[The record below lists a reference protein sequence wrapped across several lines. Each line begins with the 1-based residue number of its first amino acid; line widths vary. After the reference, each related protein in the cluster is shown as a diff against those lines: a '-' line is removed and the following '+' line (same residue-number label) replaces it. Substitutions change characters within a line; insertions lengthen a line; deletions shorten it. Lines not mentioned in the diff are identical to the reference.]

1 MVVIDRGTG
10 QMNIMKVLVLHY
22 NHYPFYQI
30 CIKTFDCMVSSYFI
44 RIQLYVLTQ
53 AWSLHPQTHNVVV
66 KIKGDN
72 GPV

>member
-30 CIKTFDCMVSSYFI
+30 CIKTFDCMLSSYFI

-53 AWSLHPQTHNVVV
+53 A
-66 KIKGDN
+66 
-72 GPV
+72 